1 MTRVEFYVNVVDKL
15 RKVAELSE
23 QAVIRGRKLMVF
35 TPDVD
40 STLKLEGVLWT
51 HPPTGFLPHC
61 RSDDVLAADT
71 PVIVDWRAEPLVH
84 DDVLINLRNEHPPF
98 FSRFQRLIEIV
109 GTDEADKAE
118 ARNRYRFYRDRGY
131 EIKSINVLETETL

>member
-1 MTRVEFYVNVVDKL
+1 MTRVEFYVNVPDKL

-23 QAVIRGRKLMVF
+23 QIVSKGRRIMVYM
-35 TPDVD
+35 PDAET
-40 STLKLEGVLWT
+40 SFKLEGLLWT
-51 HPPTGFLPHC
+51 HPPTGFMPHC
-61 RSDDVLAADT
+61 RGDDPLAMDT
-71 PVIVDWRAEPLVH
+71 PLIIDWRSEPLVH
-84 DDVLINLRNEHPPF
+84 DDVLVNLRNEHPPF

-131 EIKSINVLETETL
+131 EIKSINVLETENS